1 MHVCIVRINC
11 QNKWAGVNPQLLAC
25 NCICAVAIGTATNA
39 CVSVSSKDTGHC
51 PQRWCS
57 NKKLSAINW
66 PALQRL
72 SFSVVI
78 CFVEAVIP
86 SSIGI
91 AHFQPHNISGRR
103 QKNFGERGNPSWHSQ
118 IAAISSDVPL
128 GALAISPYLMGMVP
142 KSLFVER

>member
-91 AHFQPHNISGRR
+91 AHFSTTQHFRSAAEKFWRKGKPIVAQPDRCHIERRTLGGLRDISVLDGH
-103 QKNFGERGNPSWHSQ
+103 GS
-118 IAAISSDVPL
+118 
-128 GALAISPYLMGMVP
+128 
-142 KSLFVER
+142 

>member
-91 AHFQPHNISGRR
+91 AHFSTTQHFQVGGR
-103 QKNFGERGNPSWHSQ
+103 KILAKGETHRGT
-118 IAAISSDVPL
+118 ARPL
-128 GALAISPYLMGMVP
+128 PYRATYPWGPWRYL
-142 KSLFVER
+142 RT

>member
-91 AHFQPHNISGRR
+91 AHFSTTQHFRSAAEKFWRKGKPIVAQPDRCHIERRTLGGLSDISVLDGH
-103 QKNFGERGNPSWHSQ
+103 GS
-118 IAAISSDVPL
+118 
-128 GALAISPYLMGMVP
+128 
-142 KSLFVER
+142 

>member
-39 CVSVSSKDTGHC
+39 CVSVSSKDAGHC

-72 SFSVVI
+72 SFSIVI

-91 AHFQPHNISGRR
+91 AHFSTTQHFRSAAEKFWRKVKPIAARLG
-103 QKNFGERGNPSWHSQ
+103 SWH
-118 IAAISSDVPL
+118 ITRRTLGGLGDISVLDGHGS
-128 GALAISPYLMGMVP
+128 
-142 KSLFVER
+142 